1 MKVLFDIG
9 HPAHVHLFRNSR
21 RLLLERGHDV
31 FTIARDKEIV
41 HYLLKAYQIDFYKGS
56 IQRTGY
62 GAPLELIEWFWKVY
76 RLIGK
81 LKIDLVASIGSPG
94 GAWAAKFRGIPH
106 IAFNDT
112 ENATKQR
119 AIYKPA
125 VTEIFT
131 PYCFNVELGAKQ
143 IRYKGYH
150 ELAYLHPGYFKPDE
164 SILDILG
171 VQKNEK
177 FVIIRFVGWE
187 ASHDTN
193 HSGLSLQI
201 KRKAVQEFSKYAKV
215 FITSEKKMPE
225 DLEQYRIKVPPE
237 RIHDAQY
244 YATLLYGESAT
255 MASECA
261 VIGTPAIYLD
271 NDGRGYTDE
280 QEEKYGAVFNFTES
294 LEDQE
299 KSIEKG
305 IELLHMDNIN
315 EIWAEKRKNL
325 LEDTIDVT
333 AFIVAEIEKYSE
345 SVK

>member
-9 HPAHVHLFRNSR
+9 HPAHVHLFRNPR
-21 RLLLERGHDV
+21 RILMERGHDV
-31 FTIARDKEIV
+31 FAIARDKEIV
-41 HYLLKAYQIDFYKGS
+41 HYLLKAYGIDFHKGS
-56 IQRTGY
+56 KQKTGY
-62 GAPLELIEWFWKVY
+62 GALLELIEWFWKVY

-81 LKIDLVASIGSPG
+81 LQIDIVASIGSPG

-106 IAFNDT
+106 LAFNDT

-131 PYCFNVELGAKQ
+131 PDCFNVELGAKQ
-143 IRYKGYH
+143 VRYKGYH
-150 ELAYLHPGYFKPDE
+150 ELAYLHPDYFSPDP
-164 SILDILG
+164 SILDMLG
-171 VQKNEK
+171 VKKNEK
-177 FVIIRFVGWE
+177 IVIIRFVGWE
-187 ASHDTN
+187 ASHDIN

-215 FITSEKKMPE
+215 FITSEKKMPD
-225 DLEQYRIKVPPE
+225 DLEQYRITIPPE

-261 VIGTPAIYLD
+261 ILGTPAIYLD

-280 QEEKYGAVFNFTES
+280 QEKKYGSVFNFTES
-294 LEDQE
+294 PEDQE
-299 KSIEKG
+299 RSIEKG
-305 IELLHMDNIN
+305 IELLQMDSID
-315 EIWAEKRKNL
+315 EIFREKRKVL
-325 LEDTIDVT
+325 LEETIDVT
-333 AFIVAEIEKYSE
+333 AFIVGEIEKYSK

>member
-1 MKVLFDIG
+1 MKVLLDIG

-21 RLLLERGHDV
+21 RILMERGHDV
-31 FTIARDKEIV
+31 FAIARDKEIV
-41 HYLLKAYQIDFYKGS
+41 HYLLKAYRIEFYKGS
-56 IQRTGY
+56 IQKTGY
-62 GAPLELIEWFWKVY
+62 RAPLELIEWFWKVY
-76 RLIGK
+76 RLIEK
-81 LKIDLVASIGSPG
+81 LHIDLVASIGSPG
-94 GAWAAKFRGIPH
+94 GAWAARLRGIPH
-106 IAFNDT
+106 LAFNDT

-131 PYCFNVELGAKQ
+131 PNCFNVELGAKQ
-143 IRYKGYH
+143 VRYKGYH
-150 ELAYLHPGYFKPDE
+150 ELAYLHPRYFTPDQ
-164 SILDILG
+164 SILEMLG
-171 VQKNEK
+171 VKKNEK

-187 ASHDTN
+187 ASHDVK

-225 DLEQYRIKVPPE
+225 DLEKYRITIPPE

-244 YATLLYGESAT
+244 YAALLYGESAT

-261 VIGTPAIYLD
+261 VLGTPAIYLD

-280 QEEKYGAVFNFTES
+280 QEEKFGAVFNFTES
-294 LEDQE
+294 PEDQE
-299 KSIEKG
+299 RSIEKG
-305 IELLHMDNIN
+305 IALLQMDNIN
-315 EIWAEKRKNL
+315 EIWGEKRKKL

-333 AFIVAEIEKYSE
+333 AFIVSEIEKYSK

>member
-1 MKVLFDIG
+1 ME
-9 HPAHVHLFRNSR
+9 H
-21 RLLLERGHDV
+21 GHDV
-31 FTIARDKEIV
+31 FAIARDKEIA
-41 HYLLKAYQIDFYKGS
+41 HYLLKAYGIDFHKGS
-56 IQRTGY
+56 IQKTGC

-81 LKIDLVASIGSPG
+81 LQIDLVASIGSPG
-94 GAWAAKFRGIPH
+94 GAWAAKLRGIPH
-106 IAFNDT
+106 LVFNDT

-125 VTEIFT
+125 VTKIFT
-131 PYCFNVELGAKQ
+131 PNCFNVELGGKQ
-143 IRYKGYH
+143 VRYKGYH
-150 ELAYLHPGYFKPDE
+150 ELAYLHPKYFTPDQ
-164 SILDILG
+164 SILEMLG
-171 VQKNEK
+171 VKKSEK

-187 ASHDTN
+187 ASHDIS

-215 FITSEKKMPE
+215 FITSEKKMPD
-225 DLEQYRIKVPPE
+225 DLEQYRITIPPE

-261 VIGTPAIYLD
+261 ILGTPAIYLD

-294 LEDQE
+294 IEDQE

-305 IELLHMDNIN
+305 IELLQMDNIN
-315 EIWAEKRKNL
+315 EIWGEKRKKL

-333 AFIVAEIEKYSE
+333 AFIVSQIEKYSE